1 MANLTTL
8 SGAVPTRSTDD
19 LDEDRYEF
27 ITLDQ
32 VEPNPGNPAE
42 DGSVFVSDADGTRS
56 FTKQLTLDGLSFEAN
71 TLTDLSANATQYYLV
86 LSGDPT
92 DGIVD
97 AVGWSTITEED
108 TLQLVTERGDSTD
121 RDITA
126 WNLIAKRDLIAVDGD
141 FSGNVAIDG
150 ILAVA
155 DPTVLASTLLVL
167 DSATINGNLT
177 VSGITNLEDSAVLGN
192 RLFLGVADEKTDEI
206 KILYRRQSDGLIVQG
221 DIETDES
228 RKINVENTDS
238 NATHYVL
245 FSYAN
250 NGLGGFDSVNYDY
263 STLTYQ
269 PFTNTLTTFN
279 LETTNL
285 IASGIT
291 DLDSTF
297 VAGDIRIQTEH
308 GRLLDSAGRSFVV
321 YDSAGALLWG
331 NNGVPAPDAVTG
343 EVQSVFIGLSELLDV
358 NAASPSEGQII
369 AFDAASQT
377 WNAVP
382 NSGGGGGG
390 GVSLTDLSAQTLN
403 ASNNSTLAYNNI
415 TGVFNYTP
423 PIVPTSLLDLSDILT
438 DGLNGQVLSTDGNGT
453 FSFIDNIGDDAT
465 GNVRVSQTV
474 PLAELADGATTTAEF
489 NTIGKSSVLHK
500 VTVDQACWI
509 RFYSDIASRT
519 ADLTR
524 TLGADPIEG
533 SGVIAEFIASSAT
546 SFKVTPGISAW
557 VDDNENEIP
566 ATITNLSGA
575 ATTFSITVD
584 VLKLENNNPLIPT
597 YTISGPAIIDEDG

>member
-1 MANLTTL
+1 MANLTTI
-8 SGAVPTRSTDD
+8 SGYVPTRSADELDD
-19 LDEDRYEF
+19 DRYEF

-32 VEPNPGNPAE
+32 VEPNPGNPTE

-71 TLTDLSANATQYYLV
+71 TLTDLSASATQYYLV

-92 DGIVD
+92 DGNVD
-97 AVGWSTITEED
+97 AVGWSTLVEQD

-121 RDITA
+121 RDVTA

-228 RKINVENTDS
+228 KTINIEQTDS

-269 PFTNTLTTFN
+269 PFTNTLSTFN

-297 VAGDIRIQTEH
+297 VAGDIRIQTGH

-382 NSGGGGGG
+382 NSGGGGG

-566 ATITNLSGA
+566 ATITNLSGG

>member
-1 MANLTTL
+1 MANLTTI
-8 SGAVPTRSTDD
+8 SGYVPTRSADELDD
-19 LDEDRYEF
+19 DRYEF

-32 VEPNPGNPAE
+32 VEPNPGNPTE

-71 TLTDLSANATQYYLV
+71 TLTDLSASATQYYLV

-92 DGIVD
+92 DGNVD
-97 AVGWSTITEED
+97 AVGWSTLVEQD

-121 RDITA
+121 RDVTA

-228 RKINVENTDS
+228 KTINIEQTDS

-269 PFTNTLTTFN
+269 PFTNTLSTFN

-297 VAGDIRIQTEH
+297 VAGDIRIQTGH

-382 NSGGGGGG
+382 NAGGGGG

-566 ATITNLSGA
+566 VTITNLSGS

>member
-1 MANLTTL
+1 M
-8 SGAVPTRSTDD
+8 
-19 LDEDRYEF
+19 
-27 ITLDQ
+27 
-32 VEPNPGNPAE
+32 
-42 DGSVFVSDADGTRS
+42 
-56 FTKQLTLDGLSFEAN
+56 
-71 TLTDLSANATQYYLV
+71 
-86 LSGDPT
+86 
-92 DGIVD
+92 
-97 AVGWSTITEED
+97 
-108 TLQLVTERGDSTD
+108 
-121 RDITA
+121 
-126 WNLIAKRDLIAVDGD
+126 
-141 FSGNVAIDG
+141 
-150 ILAVA
+150 
-155 DPTVLASTLLVL
+155 
-167 DSATINGNLT
+167 
-177 VSGITNLEDSAVLGN
+177 
-192 RLFLGVADEKTDEI
+192 FLGVADEKTDEI

-228 RKINVENTDS
+228 KTINIEQTDS

-269 PFTNTLTTFN
+269 PFTNTLSTFN
-279 LETTNL
+279 LETTNI

-382 NSGGGGGG
+382 NSGGGG
-390 GVSLTDLSAQTLN
+390 VSLTDLSAQTLN

-453 FSFIDNIGDDAT
+453 FSFIDNIGDSAT

-566 ATITNLSGA
+566 ATITNLSGS

>member
-1 MANLTTL
+1 MANLTTI
-8 SGAVPTRSTDD
+8 SGYVPTRSADELDD
-19 LDEDRYEF
+19 DRYEF

-32 VEPNPGNPAE
+32 VEPNPGNPE
-42 DGSVFVSDADGTRS
+42 SDGSLFISDADGTRS
-56 FTKQLTLDGLSFEAN
+56 FTTSPTLSGLNFQAN
-71 TLTDLSANATQYYLV
+71 TLRDLSYYPSQYYLV

-92 DGIVD
+92 DGTVD
-97 AVGWSTITEED
+97 SVGWSTLVEQD
-108 TLQLVTERGDSTD
+108 TLQTVTDRGDSTD
-121 RDITA
+121 RDVTA

-141 FSGNVAIDG
+141 FSGNVTIDG

-155 DPTVLASTLLVL
+155 DPTVLSSTLLVL

-228 RKINVENTDS
+228 KTINIEQTDS

-269 PFTNTLTTFN
+269 PFTNTLSTFN
-279 LETTNL
+279 LETTNI

-382 NSGGGGGG
+382 NSGGGGG
-390 GVSLTDLSAQTLN
+390 VSLTDLSAQTLN

-453 FSFIDNIGDDAT
+453 FSFIDNIGDSAT

-566 ATITNLSGA
+566 ATITNLSGS

>member
-1 MANLTTL
+1 MANLTTI
-8 SGAVPTRSTDD
+8 SGYVPTRSADELDD
-19 LDEDRYEF
+19 DRYEF

-32 VEPNPGNPAE
+32 VEPNPGNPTE

-71 TLTDLSANATQYYLV
+71 TLTDLSASATQYYLV

-92 DGIVD
+92 DGNVD
-97 AVGWSTITEED
+97 AVGWSTLVEQD

-121 RDITA
+121 RDVTA

-228 RKINVENTDS
+228 KTINIEQTDS

-269 PFTNTLTTFN
+269 PFTNTLSTFN

-297 VAGDIRIQTEH
+297 VAGDIRIQTGH

-382 NSGGGGGG
+382 NSGGGGG

-566 ATITNLSGA
+566 VTITNLSGS